1 MLPLGRFHL
10 RRRGVPCLSYSSA
23 TQEPCDEN
31 PFVRSASPKRRSDF
45 CTCRQR
51 LSQAVWSAVVST
63 RYRTKDLVQRF
74 SVRDPSLFKVPL
86 ACSLDLLRLASDIPP
101 SQRHFFVL
109 FERSN
114 VQVTYVRPRRFGTLT
129 EIETL
134 LRWLQDH
141 PEVHSIILISSQA
154 HLPRI
159 RLCCRFLF
167 SGDLKI
173 YLASHQ
179 FNPLARALQIVSPPL
194 RRKPEDPRVLAHAN
208 FSARSSAG
216 EFPNSPRSLV
226 ALSCLASGFPYC
238 ECYNCSNVE

>member
-1 MLPLGRFHL
+1 MTRIHLCEAPPQSADLIFVLAGRDYRKQYGLQLFPH
-10 RRRGVPCLSYSSA
+10 GTA
-23 TQEPCDEN
+23 
-31 PFVRSASPKRRSDF
+31 PKILFS
-45 CTCRQR
+45 
-51 LSQAVWSAVVST
+51 VS
-63 RYRTKDLVQRF
+63 RFEIRRF
-74 SVRDPSLFKVPL
+74 SKFPLPVP
-86 ACSLDLLRLASDIPP
+86 LDLLRLASDIPP

-173 YLASHQ
+173 YLT
-179 FNPLARALQIVSPPL
+179 SPPVQPTGAGFANRFTAAFVESL
-194 RRKPEDPRVLAHAN
+194 KTLAYWLMLTFRRGRPRAN
-208 FSARSSAG
+208 
-216 EFPNSPRSLV
+216 SLIRLV
-226 ALSCLASGFPYC
+226 R
-238 ECYNCSNVE
+238 